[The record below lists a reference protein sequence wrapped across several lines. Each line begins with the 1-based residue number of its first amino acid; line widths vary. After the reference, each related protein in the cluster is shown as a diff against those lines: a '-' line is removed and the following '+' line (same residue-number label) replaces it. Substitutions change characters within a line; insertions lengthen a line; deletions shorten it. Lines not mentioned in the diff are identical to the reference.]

1 MRDIKNQNGIC
12 NGNGNETEHRVP
24 VKYTKGLV
32 LVISGPA
39 GSGKGTVVAEL
50 LAEPESNSV
59 LSVSATTRAPR
70 PGEIDGKSYHFIT
83 REDFESR
90 IERSE
95 MLEYNCYCNNYYGTP
110 AKNALEIIASGKNL
124 ILEIDVNGGMHV
136 KERYPD
142 AVLIMLLP
150 PDIVVQEE
158 RLNTRGTEP
167 PEIIKKRVEQAKR
180 EIEYLKYYDYIVY
193 NEDGGVGKAVKD
205 ILTIIRAEKLSVRH
219 NSDAADKFLCT
230 KNADR

>member
-1 MRDIKNQNGIC
+1 MRDIKDQDGIC
-12 NGNGNETEHRVP
+12 NGNGNETEHRIP
-24 VKYTKGLV
+24 AKDTKGLV

-70 PGEIDGKSYHFIT
+70 PGETDGKSYYFIT

-150 PDIVVQEE
+150 PDI
-158 RLNTRGTEP
+158 
-167 PEIIKKRVEQAKR
+167 
-180 EIEYLKYYDYIVY
+180 
-193 NEDGGVGKAVKD
+193 GV
-205 ILTIIRAEKLSVRH
+205 
-219 NSDAADKFLCT
+219 
-230 KNADR
+230 

>member
-1 MRDIKNQNGIC
+1 MTFAN
-12 NGNGNETEHRVP
+12 T
-24 VKYTKGLV
+24 
-32 LVISGPA
+32 
-39 GSGKGTVVAEL
+39 
-50 LAEPESNSV
+50 
-59 LSVSATTRAPR
+59 
-70 PGEIDGKSYHFIT
+70 
-83 REDFESR
+83 
-90 IERSE
+90 
-95 MLEYNCYCNNYYGTP
+95 
-110 AKNALEIIASGKNL
+110 
-124 ILEIDVNGGMHV
+124 NGGMHV